1 MEPEQPSPEHLLL
14 LNKACAVFRKDAVWP
29 VYDYLDRLLDREFH
43 VAIGEVLETMPDGL
57 LRVYTPIRDDTEIM
71 LRVAGMLYCNNADDD
86 VELFMRALRWCV
98 AKEASFEPTSPTASA
113 QLNVPTAE
121 VAQDWA
127 KDGITST
134 PLDFEKLRRMFIA
147 EWIDISISGTPE
159 NWSWTIPKS
168 IRRFRPI
175 RNVYDY
181 LRVIAEGRPQQVP
194 ASPLVQAV
202 PGPTILVNPPQQ
214 VHVVDGGRSESNGPA
229 DPTLDVAS
237 LHPLVKT
244 ACAELFAGA
253 HYRQGVLDAALAL
266 RDLVREKSG
275 LSETN
280 DRTLMG
286 KALAGKNPRIV
297 VSDAPGDQGVNMRE
311 GTAQLALGIVARL
324 RNVLTHEKVEVPAH
338 EAMEMVAIISRVVR
352 DVEAGR
358 IADDEPMTSA
368 EPQPGSAVPADFG

>member
-1 MEPEQPSPEHLLL
+1 MDPEQPSPEHLLL
-14 LNKACAVFRKDAVWP
+14 LNKIYAVFGKDAAWP

-43 VAIGEVLETMPDGL
+43 VAIGEVLETMPNGL

-71 LRVAGMLYCNNADDD
+71 LRVAGMLYCNNADGD

-113 QLNVPTAE
+113 QLNVPTAD

-127 KDGITST
+127 KGGITST
-134 PLDFEKLRRMFIA
+134 PLDFEKLRRIFVA
-147 EWIDISISGTPE
+147 EWIDISINGTPS

-168 IRRFRPI
+168 IRRFRPDH
-175 RNVYDY
+175 NVYDY
-181 LRVIAEGRPQQVP
+181 LHAIAEDRLQQVP
-194 ASPLVQAV
+194 ANPLVQTV

-214 VHVVDGGRSESNGPA
+214 VSAVGGNRAESNGLA
-229 DPTLDVAS
+229 AGPTLDIAS
-237 LHPLVKT
+237 LHPLVR
-244 ACAELFAGA
+244 ASCAELFAGA

-280 DRTLMG
+280 DRTLISQ
-286 KALAGKNPRIV
+286 ALASKNPRIV
-297 VSDAPGDQGVNMRE
+297 VSDAPGDQGTNMRE
-311 GTAQLALGIVARL
+311 GTAYLALGIVARL
-324 RNVLTHEKVEVPAH
+324 RNVLTHENVEVPAH
-338 EAMEMVAIISRVVR
+338 EAMEMVAMISRVVR

-358 IADDEPMTSA
+358 VADKEPVASSGA
-368 EPQPGSAVPADFG
+368 ERS